1 MNEENNK
8 KKNKKSNLGD
18 VIVFD
23 TSLLEEFSYNH
34 KRQDSSEDSSIVN
47 INTNSAE
54 VINSS
59 VKTTKNSLSSGD
71 RNAITINNNNNN
83 NEINNK
89 SQPIDGNNDNNC
101 LIDKSQ
107 EIEAKDFVKSSAQG
121 VNNKSDKVKV
131 EIKDWKHNHQR
142 DNVLM
147 YLLQQEQHQRQHQ
160 MTDEQVL
167 RDHNSS
173 YEPEDDDEDEEELE
187 RLRLEQEKSFK
198 AKLSAFESLAKQEDN
213 NSVNNVVTNNQNN
226 SFNNKLNSIKSKA
239 RDEAKRPPPAV
250 QELIHSEQQQLQQRP
265 LYSGQYDDNDNDS
278 EDVVNARIQQLHIE
292 RQRVQRQQ
300 QNHII
305 SNNGQQQ
312 QLIQQQQG
320 VQPLPQQVYQS
331 LNYLQ
336 PSQTPSQQL
345 SQQEK
350 QRQYD
355 QQQYYLMEEPIVKQ
369 NQTPV
374 RSPKQI
380 RGPVVSPQTQHK
392 QQMPYQQPIQPQEH
406 LYVNQKQLLMN
417 QTSSHPQYYE
427 HLESH
432 ERFRSISLKF
442 ISLFNE

>member
-8 KKNKKSNLGD
+8 TKNKRSNLGD

-23 TSLLEEFSYNH
+23 TSLLEEFSYNL

-47 INTNSAE
+47 INSNSAE
-54 VINSS
+54 VINIS
-59 VKTTKNSLSSGD
+59 VKTTKISLSSGD
-71 RNAITINNNNNN
+71 RNDMTINKNN

-89 SQPIDGNNDNNC
+89 SQPIDGNND
-101 LIDKSQ
+101 KSQ
-107 EIEAKDFVKSSAQG
+107 EIEANDFVKSSAQE

-131 EIKDWKHNHQR
+131 EINDWKHNHQR

-160 MTDEQVL
+160 MTEEQVL

-198 AKLSAFESLAKQEDN
+198 AKLSAFESLAKQEEN

-226 SFNNKLNSIKSKA
+226 SLNNKLNNIKSKA

-300 QNHII
+300 QQQNHII

-312 QLIQQQQG
+312 QLIQQQG

-331 LNYLQ
+331 LNYIQ

-350 QRQYD
+350 QRQFD
-355 QQQYYLMEEPIVKQ
+355 QQQYFLMDEPIVKQ

-380 RGPVVSPQTQHK
+380 RGPVVSPQIQHK

-427 HLESH
+427 PSESH
-432 ERFRSISLKF
+432 ERF
-442 ISLFNE
+442 

>member
-1 MNEENNK
+1 MNEEDDK
-8 KKNKKSNLGD
+8 KKNHNKRSNLGD

-71 RNAITINNNNNN
+71 RKDITINNNNNN
-83 NEINNK
+83 NNNHNEINNK
-89 SQPIDGNNDNNC
+89 SQPIDGNNDN
-101 LIDKSQ
+101 KSQ
-107 EIEAKDFVKSSAQG
+107 EIEAKDFVKSSAQE

-160 MTDEQVL
+160 MTEEQVL

-198 AKLSAFESLAKQEDN
+198 AKLSAFESLSKQEDN

-226 SFNNKLNSIKSKA
+226 SFNNKLNNIKSKA
-239 RDEAKRPPPAV
+239 REEAKRPPPAV

-292 RQRVQRQQ
+292 RQRAQRQQQQQQQQ

-312 QLIQQQQG
+312 QQLIQQQQQG

-350 QRQYD
+350 QRQFD
-355 QQQYYLMEEPIVKQ
+355 QQQYYLMDEPIVKQ

-432 ERFRSISLKF
+432 ERF
-442 ISLFNE
+442 